1 MFLFVKQIIWK
12 YKKHLAT
19 GELIKRMLSDAP
31 IQNDSDNEVCFEILI
46 HRMGLD
52 LDRNVGWFYLGD
64 AFYAFTYYFIEF
76 ILYVF
81 LCLSDRDHALAGCQ
95 RVTTYNIEFSWLKI

>member
-1 MFLFVKQIIWK
+1 
-12 YKKHLAT
+12 
-19 GELIKRMLSDAP
+19 ML
-31 IQNDSDNEVCFEILI
+31 QFKMILI
-46 HRMGLD
+46 MRFVLKSKFILWVLD

-95 RVTTYNIEFSWLKI
+95 RVTTYNIEFLWFKI

>member
-31 IQNDSDNEVCFEILI
+31 IQNDSDNEVCFEIEI
-46 HRMGLD
+46 HRMGF
-52 LDRNVGWFYLGD
+52 RSG
-64 AFYAFTYYFIEF
+64 
-76 ILYVF
+76 
-81 LCLSDRDHALAGCQ
+81 S
-95 RVTTYNIEFSWLKI
+95 